1 MGKIV
6 ISQKNVW
13 KILFLF
19 CAIIVLNVPGSV
31 FYNEYSENL
40 VVILGVVEI
49 AITGF
54 ICIKSSKLNSLLATG
69 TTEFVTPFFV
79 VTVISCVSAA
89 VIHQTSNVG
98 DITQSFIR
106 AIQIAA
112 VFIIAYNAVKKFGK
126 KSLDILLVAGCIS
139 YATVILRFI
148 SEEWDVSRLES
159 HGFIEVTGLLFIYYF
174 LSESYT
180 IRQKLVRCL
189 LCATILLLGGKRV
202 AWVGIA
208 WSLFVYFLFFKIKER
223 KDRIIKI
230 IMIVY
235 FAAAFIYLILI
246 KSGYFALILARLG
259 VTDNMRLSFW
269 NFFRD
274 SYELSPFYLGRGIQ
288 YTDNRMILSST
299 KGALRITNNVGIHND
314 ILRTY
319 IGWGCI
325 PFLYYYYNLFVLNLK
340 KIKRKFSNANTW
352 LYFAIVSYCFVNY
365 MVDFMITYIPF
376 NICLFTICLLINI
389 EEQEYL

>member
-1 MGKIV
+1 MNKIV

-13 KILFLF
+13 KILFFL
-19 CAIIVLNVPGSV
+19 CAIVALNVPGSV
-31 FYNEYSENL
+31 FYNDYSEKL
-40 VVILGVVEI
+40 VVLLGVIEI
-49 AITGF
+49 AITGL
-54 ICIKSSKLNSLLATG
+54 ICVKTNKVNSLLATG
-69 TTEFVTPFFV
+69 VAEFVTPFFA
-79 VTVISCVSAA
+79 VTVISCVSAV
-89 VIHQTSNVG
+89 VIHQTSNIG

-112 VFIIAYNAVKKFGK
+112 VFMIAYNAVKKFGK
-126 KSLDILLVAGCIS
+126 KSLDILLMAGFVSYLTVVLRVIS
-139 YATVILRFI
+139 GEF
-148 SEEWDVSRLES
+148 DVSRLES
-159 HGFIEVTGLLFIYYF
+159 HGFIEATGLLFIYYCI
-174 LSESYT
+174 SKSYSVGK
-180 IRQKLVRCL
+180 KLVRGL
-189 LCATILLLGGKRV
+189 ICATILLLGGKRV

-223 KDRIIKI
+223 KDRIIKLT
-230 IMIVY
+230 MVVY

-246 KSGYFALILARLG
+246 KTGCFSLILAQLG

-299 KGALRITNNVGIHND
+299 KDALRITNNVGIHND

-340 KIKRKFSNANTW
+340 TIKRKFNTANIW

-365 MVDFMITYIPF
+365 MVDYMITYIPF
-376 NICLFTICLLINI
+376 NMCLFTIGLLINI
-389 EEQEYL
+389 EE

>member
-1 MGKIV
+1 MNKIV
-6 ISQKNVW
+6 ISQKNAW
-13 KILFLF
+13 KILFFL
-19 CAIIVLNVPGSV
+19 CAIVALNVPGSI
-31 FYNEYSENL
+31 FYNDYSEKL
-40 VVILGVVEI
+40 VVLLGMIEI
-49 AITGF
+49 AITGL
-54 ICIKSSKLNSLLATG
+54 ICVKSNKVNSLLATG
-69 TTEFVTPFFV
+69 VAEFVTPFFV

-112 VFIIAYNAVKKFGK
+112 VFIIAYNAVKKFK
-126 KSLDILLVAGCIS
+126 KVSLDILLAAGCVS
-139 YATVILRFI
+139 YATVVLCVI
-148 SEEWDVSRLES
+148 SGKLDVLRLES
-159 HGFIEVTGLLFIYYF
+159 HGFIEATGLLFIYYC
-174 LSESYT
+174 LSRSYSL
-180 IRQKLVRCL
+180 RQKLARCL
-189 LCATILLLGGKRV
+189 LCAAILLHGGKRV
-202 AWVGIA
+202 AWIGIV

-230 IMIVY
+230 TMIVY

-246 KSGYFALILARLG
+246 KNGFFSLILAWLG
-259 VTDNMRLSFW
+259 VNDNMRLSFW

-319 IGWGCI
+319 IGWGFI

-340 KIKRKFSNANTW
+340 KIKRKFNNANIW

-365 MVDFMITYIPF
+365 MVDYMITYIPF
-376 NICLFTICLLINI
+376 NLCLFIICLLINI
-389 EEQEYL
+389 EEQ

>member
-1 MGKIV
+1 MNKIV

-13 KILFLF
+13 KILFFL
-19 CAIIVLNVPGSV
+19 CAIIALNVPGSI
-31 FYNEYSENL
+31 FYNDYSEQL
-40 VVILGVVEI
+40 IVILGVIEI
-49 AITGF
+49 AITGL
-54 ICIKSSKLNSLLATG
+54 ICVKSNKVNSLLATG
-69 TTEFVTPFFV
+69 VAEFVTPFLV
-79 VTVISCVSAA
+79 VTVVSCVSAA
-89 VIHQTSNVG
+89 VIHQTSNVS

-112 VFIIAYNAVKKFGK
+112 VFMVAYSAVKKFGK
-126 KSLDILLVAGCIS
+126 MSLDILLVAGCVS
-139 YATVILRFI
+139 YATVILRVVSGEF
-148 SEEWDVSRLES
+148 DVSRLES
-159 HGFIEVTGLLFIYYF
+159 HGFIETTGLLFIYYC
-174 LSESYT
+174 LSESYSVRKK
-180 IRQKLVRCL
+180 IVRCL

-202 AWVGIA
+202 AWGGIA
-208 WSLFVYFLFFKIKER
+208 WSLFVYFLFSKIKER

-230 IMIVY
+230 TMVVY

-246 KSGYFALILARLG
+246 KNGYFSLILAQLG

-269 NFFRD
+269 DFFRD

-340 KIKRKFSNANTW
+340 KIKRKFSNANIW

-365 MVDFMITYIPF
+365 MVDYMITYIPF
-376 NICLFTICLLINI
+376 NICLFTIGLLINI
-389 EEQEYL
+389 EEQ